1 MEEIHDRWNI
11 PTLALSKLVV
21 IGFWQFGLPNSTFGF
36 GSARFGKDKPTLRR
50 LDFGFH
56 RVMVLNPN
64 FEVNSEDVRGFW
76 GLNLCDGRS
85 DEVVN
90 STTDSTGLVKSPR
103 GGLRPR

>member
-1 MEEIHDRWNI
+1 
-11 PTLALSKLVV
+11 
-21 IGFWQFGLPNSTFGF
+21 
-36 GSARFGKDKPTLRR
+36 
-50 LDFGFH
+50 
-56 RVMVLNPN
+56 VMVLNPN
-64 FEVNSEDVRGFW
+64 FELNSEDVRGFW